1 MHPEL
6 SQWHARLN
14 CRRDLMSRPEE
25 HHRELA
31 DGAQGMLERGV
42 ISPDEWL
49 ELCDL
54 ITGAYSFAI
63 EQRADELFHMS
74 SAYHVFDP
82 LWAKVGTASRGTL
95 LFDGAKWPLL
105 IRHGEDGHLQAFSG
119 TGFTFLAGSLQGLV
133 LTMENGRRFTLVEVG
148 RYLKG
153 GEYVEAITAPY
164 CFRLA
169 LDAIEAARESG
180 DTARA
185 SHLSERA
192 RVSPFR
198 ACPSCLDHFDRRE
211 ACRPPVDRDW
221 QCTYAAREPRPS
233 VKALWILVARVRMA
247 KSTRSLPSS
256 QATPTES
263 PLPTV
268 SVNNGSS
275 CRDIDISGRH
285 SFTNTPCRR
294 NTARLFAPMTVRNP
308 AELGS
313 HTMNAHEARAAA
325 PSNSTRM
332 VIPGSGSITK
342 LKKFEPPLSHSSPM
356 PTR

>member
-25 HHRELA
+25 HRRELA

-63 EQRADELFHMS
+63 EQRADELFHKS

-105 IRHGEDGHLQAFSG
+105 IRHGEDGRLQAFSG

-153 GEYVEAITAPY
+153 GVYVEAITDPEDFLLVLHA
-164 CFRLA
+164 A
-169 LDAIEAARESG
+169 AEARESG
-180 DTARA
+180 DLARA
-185 SHLSERA
+185 RFLSQRA

-198 ACPSCLDHFDRRE
+198 VCPDCQANFATLDE
-211 ACRPPVDRDW
+211 
-221 QCTYAAREPRPS
+221 CTRCAGLGF
-233 VKALWILVARVRMA
+233 VRV
-247 KSTRSLPSS
+247 
-256 QATPTES
+256 
-263 PLPTV
+263 TV
-268 SVNNGSS
+268 
-275 CRDIDISGRH
+275 
-285 SFTNTPCRR
+285 
-294 NTARLFAPMTVRNP
+294 
-308 AELGS
+308 
-313 HTMNAHEARAAA
+313 
-325 PSNSTRM
+325 
-332 VIPGSGSITK
+332 
-342 LKKFEPPLSHSSPM
+342 
-356 PTR
+356 